1 MTAEGQAEDEKPDA
15 PMIQEVRVNG
25 NNATVVLSGETEG
38 ATGYDYVISTD
49 RDCIN
54 NKDYD
59 KVNKNILGTETTF
72 TYTQQGVYYA
82 YCHAWKRVDGVKV
95 FSDWSEAYPFV
106 VSAITPEQPVI
117 TSVKKSGRNLTV
129 TWTQSENATTGYD
142 VVMGT
147 AMRKVNGEM
156 RPVEYGKAVKKVGPN
171 TFSVTFKSIPKG
183 TYYVGLHAHNRT
195 SESGVKV
202 FSPWSNAKKV
212 TF

>member
-1 MTAEGQAEDEKPDA
+1 
-15 PMIQEVRVNG
+15 MILEVRVSG

-54 NKDYD
+54 NKNYD